1 VGSSFK
7 VVQEAAGAGA
17 EEVVQ
22 EVAEVEEVEAEVEG
36 VGQEAGAVEEAEQ
49 EAGQEVGQ
57 KVAEAEQ
64 YSPSLSRPL
73 PLEAC
78 PQQLREIQYRTL
90 A

>member
-1 VGSSFK
+1 MGSSFK

-17 EEVVQ
+17 AAEEVGA
-22 EVAEVEEVEAEVEG
+22 AEVEEVEAAVEE
-36 VGQEAGAVEEAEQ
+36 VGQEAAA
-49 EAGQEVGQ
+49 EAGQEGAQ
-57 KVAEAEQ
+57 KVVEAEQ